1 MAPKFVKFVRSVE
14 GHAVARYGSGSRT
27 TANELIGAT
36 RVDVDRIEWDT
47 ERVTP
52 LTEEYC
58 AKYSRELRRSL
69 KLGELVEV
77 TEDDY
82 LAYVTEPEPKPEPK
96 PEPEPEPVTKPDLKP
111 ATKQQEPTS

>member
-1 MAPKFVKFVRSVE
+1 MAPKFSKFVRSVE

-36 RVDVDRIEWDT
+36 RVEVDRIEWDT
-47 ERVTP
+47 KRVTP

-58 AKYSRELRRSL
+58 AKYCRELRRAL
-69 KLGELVEV
+69 KLGELIEV

-82 LAYVTEPEPKPEPK
+82 LAYLKSQEPE
-96 PEPEPEPVTKPDLKP
+96 
-111 ATKQQEPTS
+111 QQEPTS

>member
-1 MAPKFVKFVRSVE
+1 MAPKFAKFVRSVE
-14 GHAVARYGSGSRT
+14 GHAVARYGSGSRGM
-27 TANELIGAT
+27 ANELIGAR

-82 LAYVTEPEPKPEPK
+82 LAYVTAPDNPADALDPKSDPN
-96 PEPEPEPVTKPDLKP
+96 PD
-111 ATKQQEPTS
+111 QEPTS